1 MSDEGNPSQLDD
13 EELDR
18 VLAELE
24 AEEAEVSRLRR
35 KLHDRLA
42 SFPNEVAQQQE
53 HDVSKK
59 RRELHVRIDALR
71 AERSKRRDE
80 LAEGHDA

>member
-1 MSDEGNPSQLDD
+1 MSDEVNPSHLDD
-13 EELDR
+13 DELDR

-53 HDVSKK
+53 HEVSKK

-71 AERSKRRDE
+71 AERSKRREE
-80 LAEGHDA
+80 LAEEHDA

>member
-13 EELDR
+13 DELDR
-18 VLAELE
+18 ALAELE

-35 KLHDRLA
+35 RLHDLLA

-53 HDVSKK
+53 QEVSKR
-59 RRELHVRIDALR
+59 RRELHMRIDALR
-71 AERSKRRDE
+71 AERSRRRDE
-80 LAEGHDA
+80 LADEHDA

>member
-1 MSDEGNPSQLDD
+1 MAVDEDPGQLGS

-18 VLAELE
+18 ALADLE
-24 AEEAEVSRLRR
+24 AEEGEISRLRR

-53 HDVSKK
+53 GELSAK
-59 RRELHVRIDALR
+59 RRALHVRIDALR
-71 AERSKRRDE
+71 AERSRRRD
-80 LAEGHDA
+80 DAAPDG

>member
-1 MSDEGNPSQLDD
+1 MSDEANPSELDD
-13 EELDR
+13 AELDLL
-18 VLAELE
+18 LAELE

-53 HDVSKK
+53 QDVSK
-59 RRELHVRIDALR
+59 RRRR
-71 AERSKRRDE
+71 ASHAD
-80 LAEGHDA
+80 

>member
-1 MSDEGNPSQLDD
+1 MSDEVNPSDLDD
-13 EELDR
+13 DELDR

-53 HDVSKK
+53 QEVSKK
-59 RRELHVRIDALR
+59 RRELHVQIDSLR
-71 AERSKRRDE
+71 AERSKRREE
-80 LAEGHDA
+80 LAEGDDA